1 MEIEQVKAGMSLG
14 VSLLARMLAM
24 SLFLLFACLLWQTIA
39 IGTANSS
46 FQRITLQI
54 ETLEKSLTT
63 LEDSRRLAE
72 LRTIRMDNGVVSKD
86 DGTMSRIEA
95 QRALINAASD
105 YGNQAL
111 QLFAAMCDAGNR
123 LSEMGTL
130 PDSFIVATDDLK
142 KCPNLETN
150 LAADQV
156 AQTTNPTQH
165 FQEIRV
171 VLAQYGVLANGYMLP
186 ILFGMLGALAY
197 ALRDMVVSPQNMAS
211 LPIVTGYIL
220 RVLLGAIFGLII
232 GYVNFGATPVAS
244 LAASPL
250 LFSLVAGFS
259 TDAVISLL
267 DRIAYAITY
276 ERKVDDRRATSIPP
290 DPPSK

>member
-1 MEIEQVKAGMSLG
+1 MEIERIKRHMSLG
-14 VSLLARMLAM
+14 VNVLARLLAM
-24 SLFLLFACLLWQTIA
+24 SLFLLFAFLLWQTIA
-39 IGTANSS
+39 IGTANSG

-54 ETLEKSLTT
+54 ETLEKSLST
-63 LEDSRRLAE
+63 LEDARRQAE
-72 LRTIRMDNGVVSKD
+72 LRTIRMDNGVASKD
-86 DGTMSRIEA
+86 DGTISSIEA
-95 QRALINAASD
+95 QRVLINAASD

-111 QLFAAMCDAGNR
+111 QLFAAMCDAGTR
-123 LSEMGTL
+123 LSQMGTL

-142 KCPNLETN
+142 DCPKLISNLGPDE
-150 LAADQV
+150 V
-156 AQTTNPTQH
+156 AKTSDPTTH
-165 FQEIRV
+165 FQEVRV

-197 ALRDMVVSPQNMAS
+197 ALRDMVVTPQNMGR
-211 LPIVTGYIL
+211 LPIVTGYVL

-232 GYVNFGATPVAS
+232 GYVNFGTAGSS

-259 TDAVISLL
+259 TDAVVSLL

-276 ERKVDDRRATSIPP
+276 ERKTDDHRASPIPP
-290 DPPSK
+290 GPAGA